1 MPGEDKRQEKR
12 IDICSVVLPFLGTRV
27 SDHQPFQYL
36 LQDVSPG
43 GICIALPRWVMSR
56 EVLQVDDLID
66 FHVPFLMGTHVLSIG
81 KITWQRWDKEFDQQ
95 VLGASLTRSAPAFYP
110 VYLEVETRGVTL
122 NLTDFRDEG
131 DILAKAVKDAVL
143 LKRGLLIYLGH
154 LEAFFSRVGGLST
167 EEYGEFQA
175 QIMEDV
181 RAKVR
186 RNADWLEKLLERVR
200 GGADIRGLDL
210 EELREAMEPEIY
222 LDIFRFAL
230 GSQTTRL
237 YMDAM
242 KELEKKTYAVHNAI
256 VMLYINSL
264 AGAAICAAPTH

>member
-154 LEAFFSRVGGLST
+154 LEAFFSRVGGLWNACGAARTSAAWTWRNCGRPWSRKSIST
-167 EEYGEFQA
+167 SSGSPW
-175 QIMEDV
+175 
-181 RAKVR
+181 VR
-186 RNADWLEKLLERVR
+186 RR
-200 GGADIRGLDL
+200 
-210 EELREAMEPEIY
+210 P
-222 LDIFRFAL
+222 
-230 GSQTTRL
+230 GSTWT
-237 YMDAM
+237 
-242 KELEKKTYAVHNAI
+242 
-256 VMLYINSL
+256 
-264 AGAAICAAPTH
+264 P